1 MFFLKLK
8 FSDMKNAILSLI
20 FLATV
25 SLDAVSCQTPACPET
40 IGELKK
46 EFTAVIAR
54 FQKKHVRESYG
65 EWAGQCFTWVDLESF
80 KAQGIPAQ
88 VKSKLKQDVAF
99 SQLAK
104 CLSELSADAWADIRE
119 AGLNHFKP
127 TWAEQGE
134 VSRSGQTDAGQRAE
148 KMIAAAVVEAAEE
161 LMQPPTQGFKGFP
174 NDIRWV
180 AYSPTNFNPE
190 TGLRPDT
197 ASILKDLE
205 TLTQAGFTGLVTY
218 GSAGPFGKEL
228 PRLAEQSG
236 FQGLIMGI
244 WDIASEEETRQ
255 AKAAAGSKI
264 VLGYCVGNEGL
275 GWRYNLD
282 QLSQAAGAM
291 KLATGKPVATTEQLE
306 DYADAALLN
315 LGDWVFPNVHPY
327 WNGQYEA
334 AGAVEWTKSAY
345 ENLRKK
351 TDKPILFKEVG
362 FPTAGQDSPA
372 MSEALQEAY
381 YVQLAVTNV
390 PFVYFE
396 AFDQPWKNHQPVEPY
411 WGLFKPDRSP
421 KRLARRLMASR

>member
-1 MFFLKLK
+1 
-8 FSDMKNAILSLI
+8 MKNVILSLI

-25 SLDAVSCQTPACPET
+25 SLDVVSCQTSGCPGT
-40 IGELKK
+40 AGELKK
-46 EFTAVIAR
+46 EFISVIAR
-54 FQKKHVRESYG
+54 YQKKHVRESYG
-65 EWAGQCFTWVDLESF
+65 EWAGQCFTWIDLDAF
-80 KAQGIPAQ
+80 NAQDVPVQ
-88 VKSKLKQDVAF
+88 VKSKLKQDAAF

-104 CLSELSADAWADIRE
+104 CLGELSPDAWATIRE
-119 AGLNHFKP
+119 EGLNHFKP
-127 TWAEQGE
+127 TWAEQGK

-161 LMQPPTQGFKGFP
+161 LLQQPAQGFKGFP
-174 NDIRWV
+174 DDIRWV
-180 AYSPTNFNPE
+180 AYSPTNFNPG
-190 TGLRPDT
+190 TGLQPDT

-205 TLTQAGFTGLVTY
+205 ILAQAGFTGLVTY
-218 GSAGPFGKEL
+218 GSDGPLGKEL
-228 PRLAEQSG
+228 PRLAEQMG

-244 WDIASEEETRQ
+244 WNITSEKEAQQ

-275 GWRYNLD
+275 GWRYNLE
-282 QLSQAAGAM
+282 QLSQSIHAL

-315 LGDWVFPNVHPY
+315 LGDWFFPNVHPY
-327 WNGQYEA
+327 WNGQYDA
-334 AGAVEWTKSAY
+334 VTAVEWTKSAY

-372 MSEALQEAY
+372 MSEGLQEEY
-381 YVQLAVTNV
+381 YIQLAATDV

-396 AFDQPWKNHQPVEPY
+396 AFDQPWKKHQPVEPY

-421 KRLARRLMASR
+421 KSLARRMMESR